1 MNAVGAALW
10 ERLTGSPGLTGL
22 LATPTSVY
30 QRRVPQRAAYPLVLF
45 AKQSATDDNDTPHRA
60 RQLVYLVK
68 GIVADADGASGATA
82 GAIDDQID
90 AALHMQPLAVAGW
103 TNVWLVRESDVD
115 YEEDPAAA
123 GGRRYWHAGGLYRI
137 RLAR

>member
-1 MNAVGAALW
+1 MNALAAALYG
-10 ERLTGSPGLTGL
+10 RLTATPALTAL

-30 QRRVPQRAAYPLVLF
+30 SRRVPQRAAYPAVLF
-45 AKQSATDDNDTPHRA
+45 AKQSGVDDNDNPHRA

-68 GIVADADGASGATA
+68 AIVADADGVSGATV

-90 AALHMQPLAVAGW
+90 AALHLQPLVVAGW
-103 TNVWLVRESDVD
+103 TNVWLARESDVD
-115 YEEDPAAA
+115 YEEDAP
-123 GGRRYWHAGGLYRI
+123 GGKRFWHAGGLYRI